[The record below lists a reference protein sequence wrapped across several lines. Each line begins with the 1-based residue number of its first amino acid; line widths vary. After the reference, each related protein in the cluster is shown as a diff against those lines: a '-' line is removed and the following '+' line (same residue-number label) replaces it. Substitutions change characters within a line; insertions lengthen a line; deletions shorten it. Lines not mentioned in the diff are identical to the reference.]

1 MLVFSGVDDGG
12 TPVIFPTIEGFGDG
26 RGLVVGGGVAVQR
39 VGGGQGQR
47 GWRRKKLLLTG
58 CAEEIEAID
67 GRAEEDE
74 AESPAEEEG

>member
-1 MLVFSGVDDGG
+1 
-12 TPVIFPTIEGFGDG
+12 
-26 RGLVVGGGVAVQR
+26 

-67 GRAEEDE
+67 GRAEEDKD
-74 AESPAEEEG
+74 ESPTEEEG